1 MMLKPMRAKDGQK
14 TIADEPD
21 LLAAFSPRNGDLLPE
36 EVGYRAKRLV
46 WWRCSVVSTHEW
58 QAAPAAMKGCPFC
71 ADPRTDSPHPES
83 AAMPK
88 AARPV
93 SAPTDRPPQSAPV
106 SRPAD
111 PPSRPPPSSP
121 AGLRALP
128 IDLDL
133 LEDAFCD
140 GALCFL
146 SPLTGEVFLPRKWRE
161 DCPGYVRVPYAD
173 RRKWIP
179 DFIAAYVVD
188 PRRQASLREAA
199 SSNEFLPHLDEK
211 EEVQWAAYTAARCG
225 MELRAWLEGLGI
237 RVIPRRS
244 GRTR

>member
-14 TIADEPD
+14 TIADDPE
-21 LLAAFSPRNGDLLPE
+21 LFAAFSPRNGDLLPE
-36 EVGYRAKRLV
+36 DVGYRAKRLV
-46 WWRCSVVSTHEW
+46 WWRCHVVPTHEW

-71 ADPRTDSPHPES
+71 AEREGNLHPES

-88 AARPV
+88 AARPL
-93 SAPTDRPPQSAPV
+93 APPSERPQPAPV
-106 SRPAD
+106 SRPPD
-111 PPSRPPPSSP
+111 PPSRPPAAP
-121 AGLRALP
+121 ATGLRALP

-146 SPLTGEVFLPRKWRE
+146 SPVTGEVFLPRKWRE

-173 RRKWIP
+173 RRRWIP
-179 DFIAAYVVD
+179 DFIAAYVGD
-188 PRRQASLREAA
+188 PRRQAVLREAPG
-199 SSNEFLPHLDEK
+199 SNDFLQSLDEK